1 MLKAVAGILKR
12 YHMLP
17 EAARVGVAVSGG
29 ADSVCL
35 LDVLA
40 ALAPAHGWAL
50 TVLHLNHGWRG
61 DTSDEDARFVGRLAA
76 RYGFRCV
83 VERMEGAVP
92 ESNLEARGR
101 EARRRFFAAQMAA
114 LPLDRIATGHTLDD
128 QAETVLFRALRGAG
142 PGGLAGILPVT
153 AEGIVR
159 PLLEMDRAAVGEY
172 LRERGL
178 EWREDATN
186 SDVRF
191 RRNALRAVLPE
202 LSRLVNPEARQAL
215 ARLANIALEEEAYW
229 ERLTGEAGSR
239 VWREEDGALV
249 ARIEELMGGGRAL
262 ARRLVRRAMGRLR
275 GGLRAIDHDHVERV
289 LAMAER
295 ERGEGRMDL
304 PGMVAERSCGWLRLG
319 AGPVETLREKH
330 LTGDVVVRGWRAGD
344 LYDGRPFRDRLRAR
358 NVPRWRRT
366 RWRVAAAG
374 RELLW
379 AEGFGWSAAGWAI
392 SSRVRKLLSEI
403 ADVSI

>member
-1 MLKAVAGILKR
+1 
-12 YHMLP
+12 MLP
-17 EAARVGVAVSGG
+17 GGARVGVAVSGG

-61 DTSDEDARFVGRLAA
+61 DSSDGDARFVEQLAA

-114 LPLDRIATGHTLDD
+114 LPLDRVATGHTLDD

-172 LRERGL
+172 LREREL

-202 LSRLVNPEARQAL
+202 LSRLVNPEARRAL
-215 ARLANIALEEEAYW
+215 ARLADIALEEEAYW
-229 ERLTGEAGSR
+229 ARLTGEAEGR

-304 PGMVAERSCGWLRLG
+304 PGVVAERSCGWLRLG
-319 AGPVETLREKH
+319 AGPVEGVRAKGLMGEA
-330 LTGDVVVRGWRAGD
+330 GEVVVRAWRPGD
-344 LYDGRPFRDRLRAR
+344 LYDGRPFRERLRAR
-358 NVPRWRRT
+358 NVPRWRRA
-366 RWRVAAAG
+366 RWLVAARG
-374 RELLW
+374 GELLW
-379 AEGFGWSAAGWAI
+379 ADGFGLSGAGRSLPDGI
-392 SSRVRKLLSEI
+392 RKLLSEI